1 MIKNSV
7 VAVVVTYH
15 PELFVLQK
23 LLEGLNG
30 QVQSIVIVDN
40 GTSELVLQRMQ
51 DHIPASCTVIR
62 LGRNQG
68 IGAAQNVGIRYAKDA
83 GATHVILFDHDSA
96 PAPDMVERLLVCMNR
111 IESGGVK
118 VACVGPRYNDERQD
132 NPPPFIQVKGISLTR
147 RLVPEDGDAAE
158 VDYLIAS
165 GCLIKIKALDEVGL
179 MDEALFIDY
188 VDIEWGQRARSL
200 GWKNFGCFSAL
211 MQHSLGDDPI
221 VFLGHAYPARS
232 PLRHYYMFRNAVLL
246 YKMPHIPLGWK
257 IADGMRG
264 VLRCGFYVLLAK
276 PRLMHLRMIA
286 KGIWHGCC
294 GENGQYVS

>member
-15 PELFVLQK
+15 PDLLVLKK

-40 GTSELVLQRMQ
+40 GSPEAVLQGMQ
-51 DHIPASCTVIR
+51 DHIPAACTVVS
-62 LGRNQG
+62 LGRNLG
-68 IGAAQNVGIRYAKDA
+68 IGAAQNVGIRHAKDA

-96 PAPDMVERLLVCMNR
+96 PATDMVERLLACMHR
-111 IESGGVK
+111 IESAGVK
-118 VACVGPRYNDERQD
+118 VACVGPRYSDVRQD
-132 NPPPFIQVKGISLTR
+132 NPPPFIQVKGIRLGR
-147 RLVPEDGDAAE
+147 RLVPDDGDAAE

-165 GCLIKIKALDEVGL
+165 GCLINMKALDEVGL

-221 VFLGHAYPARS
+221 VFLGKAYPARS

-246 YKMPHIPLGWK
+246 YSMPHIPLGWK
-257 IADGMRG
+257 VADGLRG
-264 VLRCGFYVLLAK
+264 VLRGGFYVLLAK
-276 PRLMHLRMIA
+276 PRLMHLKMIA

-294 GENGQYVS
+294 GKSGQYVS